1 MSAPDVTEALA
12 ALGAGD
18 EAARDRLVAA
28 VYDELRSLARA
39 HLRREHAATLVTT
52 ELVHEAYEKLL
63 GPRSAYSGR
72 GHFFGAAARA
82 MRQILVDHAR
92 RRGRAKRGGG
102 VQPASLHEVGE
113 IAAPGAEGSVDIIDL
128 DDALTRLAALD
139 ARQAAVVEC
148 RFFGG
153 LSVEETAEALGI
165 STATVKRTWR
175 TARAWLYAALH
186 ADAPG

>member
-1 MSAPDVTEALA
+1 MPSPDVTEALE
-12 ALGAGD
+12 ALRDGD
-18 EAARDRLVAA
+18 ADARDRLVRA
-28 VYDELRSLARA
+28 VYDELRGLARA
-39 HLRREHAATLVTT
+39 HLRREQGATLVTT

-63 GPRSAYSGR
+63 GPRSSYGGR

-102 VQPASLHEVGE
+102 ARAAALDEVGE
-113 IAAPGAEGSVDIIDL
+113 IAAPAAGGEVDILDL
-128 DDALTRLAALD
+128 DAALTRLAALD

-148 RFFGG
+148 RYFGG
-153 LSVEETAEALGI
+153 LSVEETAEALGL

-175 TARAWLYAALH
+175 TARAWLFATLQP
-186 ADAPG
+186 DGPG